1 MEFGFNDVM
10 GPVIMAHR
18 VVTGRLPKMICAVL
32 YVYFVAVTLCF
43 KMTSFYI
50 EKING
55 KDTKAFMTSFRG
67 TSFHICFGITVICF
81 TRLPAN
87 GSSRRYDD
95 SNDYNHNDK

>member
-1 MEFGFNDVM
+1 
-10 GPVIMAHR
+10 
-18 VVTGRLPKMICAVL
+18 MICAVL
-32 YVYFVAVTLCF
+32 YVYFVVVTLCF
-43 KMTSFYI
+43 KLTSFYI

-55 KDTKAFMTSFRG
+55 EDTNAFMTSFQG

-95 SNDYNHNDK
+95 SNDYNHNEKRLLPPQPVGHGNVFIRVYLFVC